1 MKEEIQSF
9 LEIEQKGTS
18 NRRNGYYHRNL
29 DTQYGRIEGLS
40 VPRDRNGEFQTQ
52 LFTPYQRHTG
62 WLEEAVI
69 KMYQSGMSTREIGKF
84 IERILG
90 NAYSPTTISHIT
102 DVVREDIEKW
112 HNRPLPKRYSVL
124 YLDGLYVKLRRDTVE
139 KEVIYVVLGVNEEGY
154 REILDFF
161 VGGQESA
168 YGWQEILHNLYKR
181 GLQEV
186 LLGVFDGLPG
196 LEEAFKAVYP
206 KADVQ
211 RCVVHKVRNTLNR
224 VRKKDQF
231 EVAEDLKLIY
241 RAPNKEMALQMFQ
254 QFESKW
260 SSKYP
265 REVQSWANELDV
277 LLTFM
282 DYPSSIRSLIYTTNA
297 IERTIKEIRKRLKPM
312 NSLSSLEAAE
322 KVVYLTIQDFN
333 EKWAG
338 RKLRGFAEAHEALQR
353 MFEERYN

>member
-1 MKEEIQSF
+1 
-9 LEIEQKGTS
+9 
-18 NRRNGYYHRNL
+18 
-29 DTQYGRIEGLS
+29 
-40 VPRDRNGEFQTQ
+40 
-52 LFTPYQRHTG
+52 
-62 WLEEAVI
+62 
-69 KMYQSGMSTREIGKF
+69 MYQSGMSTREIGKF

-90 NAYSPTTISHIT
+90 NAYSPATISRIT
-102 DVVREDIEKW
+102 DVVKEDIEKW
-112 HNRPLPKRYSVL
+112 HHRPLSKRYSVL

-168 YGWQEILHNLYKR
+168 YGWREILQQLYKR
-181 GLQEV
+181 GVKEV

-211 RCVVHKVRNTLNR
+211 RCVVHKVRNTLSR

-265 REVQSWANELDV
+265 RRVQLGEELDV
-277 LLTFM
+277 PLYIYGLS
-282 DYPSSIRSLIYTTNA
+282 SSI
-297 IERTIKEIRKRLKPM
+297 
-312 NSLSSLEAAE
+312 
-322 KVVYLTIQDFN
+322 
-333 EKWAG
+333 
-338 RKLRGFAEAHEALQR
+338 QR
-353 MFEERYN
+353 DYQQCHY

>member
-1 MKEEIQSF
+1 M
-9 LEIEQKGTS
+9 
-18 NRRNGYYHRNL
+18 
-29 DTQYGRIEGLS
+29 
-40 VPRDRNGEFQTQ
+40 
-52 LFTPYQRHTG
+52 
-62 WLEEAVI
+62 
-69 KMYQSGMSTREIGKF
+69 
-84 IERILG
+84 
-90 NAYSPTTISHIT
+90 
-102 DVVREDIEKW
+102 
-112 HNRPLPKRYSVL
+112 
-124 YLDGLYVKLRRDTVE
+124 KLRRDTVE

-168 YGWQEILHNLYKR
+168 YGWREILQQLYKR
-181 GLQEV
+181 GVKEV

-211 RCVVHKVRNTLNR
+211 RCVVHKVRNTLSR

-277 LLTFM
+277 LLTCM
-282 DYPSSIRSLIYTTNA
+282 DDPSSIRSVIYTTNA

-322 KVVYLTIQDFN
+322 KIVYLTIQDFN

-353 MFEERYN
+353 MFEERYC

>member
-1 MKEEIQSF
+1 MN
-9 LEIEQKGTS
+9 QKIPVTVLS
-18 NRRNGYYHRNL
+18 GYFYFALN
-29 DTQYGRIEGLS
+29 S
-40 VPRDRNGEFQTQ
+40 
-52 LFTPYQRHTG
+52 
-62 WLEEAVI
+62 
-69 KMYQSGMSTREIGKF
+69 
-84 IERILG
+84 
-90 NAYSPTTISHIT
+90 
-102 DVVREDIEKW
+102 
-112 HNRPLPKRYSVL
+112 
-124 YLDGLYVKLRRDTVE
+124 RDTVE
-139 KEVIYVVLGVNEEGY
+139 KEVIYVVLGVNEEGF

-168 YGWQEILHNLYKR
+168 HVWQEILQQLYNR
-181 GLQEV
+181 GVKEV

-196 LEEAFKAVYP
+196 LEEAFKTVYP

-211 RCVVHKVRNTLNR
+211 RCVVHKVRNTLHR

-231 EVAEDLKLIY
+231 EVAEGLKLIY
-241 RAPNKEMALQMFQ
+241 CATNKEMALQMFQ

-265 REVQSWANELDV
+265 REVQSWANEWDV

-282 DYPSSIRSLIYTTNA
+282 EYPSRIRSVIYMTHA

-338 RKLRGFAEAHEALQR
+338 RK
-353 MFEERYN
+353 

>member
-1 MKEEIQSF
+1 MSKRSIPNVDWANQLESVIRQFVKEKLELIMREEIKHF
-9 LEIEQKGTS
+9 LEIEQARTP
-18 NRRNGYYHRNL
+18 NRRNGCYQRNL
-29 DTQYGRIEGLS
+29 DTQYGRIEGLL

-52 LFTPYQRHTG
+52 LFAPYQHHTG
-62 WLEEAVI
+62 WLEEAF
-69 KMYQSGMSTREIGKF
+69 R
-84 IERILG
+84 
-90 NAYSPTTISHIT
+90 
-102 DVVREDIEKW
+102 
-112 HNRPLPKRYSVL
+112 
-124 YLDGLYVKLRRDTVE
+124 
-139 KEVIYVVLGVNEEGY
+139 
-154 REILDFF
+154 
-161 VGGQESA
+161 
-168 YGWQEILHNLYKR
+168 
-181 GLQEV
+181 
-186 LLGVFDGLPG
+186 
-196 LEEAFKAVYP
+196 AVYP

-231 EVAEDLKLIY
+231 EVAENLKLIY

-282 DYPSSIRSLIYTTNA
+282 DDPSSIRSVIYTTNA

-338 RKLRGFAEAHEALQR
+338 RKLRGFAEAQEALER
-353 MFEERYN
+353 MFEECYN

>member
-1 MKEEIQSF
+1 
-9 LEIEQKGTS
+9 
-18 NRRNGYYHRNL
+18 
-29 DTQYGRIEGLS
+29 
-40 VPRDRNGEFQTQ
+40 
-52 LFTPYQRHTG
+52 
-62 WLEEAVI
+62 
-69 KMYQSGMSTREIGKF
+69 
-84 IERILG
+84 
-90 NAYSPTTISHIT
+90 
-102 DVVREDIEKW
+102 
-112 HNRPLPKRYSVL
+112 
-124 YLDGLYVKLRRDTVE
+124 VKLHRDTVE

-168 YGWQEILHNLYKR
+168 YGWRGILQQLYKR
-181 GLQEV
+181 GVKEV

-196 LEEAFKAVYP
+196 LEEAFKAVCP

-211 RCVVHKVRNTLNR
+211 RCVIHKVRNTLHR

-241 RAPNKEMALQMFQ
+241 RATNKEMALQMFQ

-277 LLTFM
+277 LLTCM
-282 DYPSSIRSLIYTTNA
+282 DDPSSIRSVIYTTNA

-312 NSLSSLEAAE
+312 NSLNSLEAAE

-338 RKLRGFAEAHEALQR
+338 RKLRGFAEAHEAL
-353 MFEERYN
+353 ERSLKNVIVNQIL

>member
-1 MKEEIQSF
+1 
-9 LEIEQKGTS
+9 
-18 NRRNGYYHRNL
+18 
-29 DTQYGRIEGLS
+29 
-40 VPRDRNGEFQTQ
+40 
-52 LFTPYQRHTG
+52 
-62 WLEEAVI
+62 
-69 KMYQSGMSTREIGKF
+69 
-84 IERILG
+84 
-90 NAYSPTTISHIT
+90 
-102 DVVREDIEKW
+102 
-112 HNRPLPKRYSVL
+112 
-124 YLDGLYVKLRRDTVE
+124 VKLRRDTVE

-168 YGWQEILHNLYKR
+168 YGWREILQQLYKR
-181 GLQEV
+181 GVKEV

-211 RCVVHKVRNTLNR
+211 RCVVHKVRNTLSR

-282 DYPSSIRSLIYTTNA
+282 D
-297 IERTIKEIRKRLKPM
+297 
-312 NSLSSLEAAE
+312 
-322 KVVYLTIQDFN
+322 IQ
-333 EKWAG
+333 AV
-338 RKLRGFAEAHEALQR
+338 
-353 MFEERYN
+353 FEV